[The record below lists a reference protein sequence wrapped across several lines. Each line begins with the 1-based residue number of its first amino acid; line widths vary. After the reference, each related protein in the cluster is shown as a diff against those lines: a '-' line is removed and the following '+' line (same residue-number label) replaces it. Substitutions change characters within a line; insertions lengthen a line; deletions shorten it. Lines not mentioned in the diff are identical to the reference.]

1 MDLGGKLNAVT
12 DIRGTVGDPLLSGN
26 LNAEKLRYIQWSTG
40 VVVNNGTLKSRFDGK
55 KWLIDDLTF
64 LHERSGGKLNIT
76 GEVER
81 TGFQPV
87 AHINV
92 LFDKYP
98 VLRHPDRRVV
108 ISGNSE
114 IHYADTLGLALTGG
128 LKLDEAK
135 FDFPKAGMPK
145 VDDDV
150 LIVGEEIKQDTATM
164 PIAMDLSIDIN
175 DAFTFSGSGLN
186 VVMGGKLNLNAKP
199 KEDIKLLGTVNVVS
213 GRYKAYGQDLEVEKG
228 QITFVGP
235 IDNPSLNIR
244 AVRRLSPVGAGVEVT
259 GFLSKPRAVLVADEA
274 MSDKDKL
281 AWLVLG
287 RPASGGDDAALA
299 AAAGSML
306 AGGINNKIGLFD
318 DIGLSSREARNS
330 NTGEVNP
337 AEQMVNVGKHLTNK
351 IYLGYEYG
359 LSSTTQ
365 AVKLVYQLSKSVQ
378 LIGRA
383 GTDSSG
389 GEVRYSKRFD

>member
-1 MDLGGKLNAVT
+1 M
-12 DIRGTVGDPLLSGN
+12 
-26 LNAEKLRYIQWSTG
+26 
-40 VVVNNGTLKSRFDGK
+40 VNNGVLKSRFDGK

-213 GRYKAYGQDLEVEKG
+213 GRPD
-228 QITFVGP
+228 
-235 IDNPSLNIR
+235 
-244 AVRRLSPVGAGVEVT
+244 
-259 GFLSKPRAVLVADEA
+259 
-274 MSDKDKL
+274 
-281 AWLVLG
+281 
-287 RPASGGDDAALA
+287 
-299 AAAGSML
+299 
-306 AGGINNKIGLFD
+306 
-318 DIGLSSREARNS
+318 
-330 NTGEVNP
+330 
-337 AEQMVNVGKHLTNK
+337 
-351 IYLGYEYG
+351 
-359 LSSTTQ
+359 
-365 AVKLVYQLSKSVQ
+365 
-378 LIGRA
+378 
-383 GTDSSG
+383 
-389 GEVRYSKRFD
+389 